1 MDGDGLVLALDP
13 DAVDFPE
20 YHILD
25 RAARSLSDE
34 DADTVS
40 FCPTLRAQRAGIHTD
55 ANLRSAIARPA
66 RS

>member
-1 MDGDGLVLALDP
+1 MDVDGLVLALDR

-25 RAARSLSDE
+25 WAARSLSDE

-40 FCPTLRAQRAGIHTD
+40 FCPTDHAQRAGIHTEV
-55 ANLRSAIARPA
+55 NERTVIARPA